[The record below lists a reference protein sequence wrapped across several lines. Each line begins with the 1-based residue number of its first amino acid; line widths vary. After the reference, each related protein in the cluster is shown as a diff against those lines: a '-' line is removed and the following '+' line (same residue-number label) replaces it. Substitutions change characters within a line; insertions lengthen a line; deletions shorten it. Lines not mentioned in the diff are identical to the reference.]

1 MKRAYE
7 VEYRCPITY
16 EMFVD
21 PVDADDGKTYERWAI
36 VRWATSHS
44 RSPLIPSTSISVDGL
59 RPNAAMK
66 AHVSSLMVDDAV
78 RTEWLETRASI
89 ASRLFRS
96 GDIAGAA
103 ALEHPV
109 AMTKMALDGSCM
121 AWMEKAAMA
130 GERNAMRMLGQAYR
144 FGRGKERSLSTA
156 LEWYTRAAELGDFI
170 AIEEALHV
178 SVTLKSIPNVRRWA
192 SLGNEQGSSV
202 CKKVCVLMKI

>member
-1 MKRAYE
+1 MY
-7 VEYRCPITY
+7 CPITR

-21 PVDADDGKTYERWAI
+21 PVDAEDGKTYERWAI
-36 VRWATSHS
+36 VRWAESHS
-44 RSPLIPSTSISVDGL
+44 RSPLIPWKSISVAGL

-78 RTEWLETRASI
+78 RTEWLETRASL
-89 ASRLFRS
+89 AARLFRS

-109 AMTKMALDGSCM
+109 AMTKMAMEGDCM
-121 AWMEKAAMA
+121 VWMEKAAMA

-144 FGRGKERSLSTA
+144 VGRGKERSLSTA
-156 LEWYTRAAELGDFI
+156 LEWFTKAADLGDFI

-178 SVTLKSIPNVRRWA
+178 SILLKSVPEIRRWA
-192 SLGNEQGSSV
+192 SLGNAQGSSL
-202 CKKVCVLMKI
+202 CKRVLLKI